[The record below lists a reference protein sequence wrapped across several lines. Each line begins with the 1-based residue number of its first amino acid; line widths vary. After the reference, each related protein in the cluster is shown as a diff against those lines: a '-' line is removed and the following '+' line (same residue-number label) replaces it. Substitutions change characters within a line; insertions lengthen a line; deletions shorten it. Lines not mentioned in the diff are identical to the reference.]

1 MERTT
6 PSIPRNG
13 QNVLNPA
20 HFSPD
25 GLSHRARARGLLQE
39 ITASPLDEQVRV
51 TQDAIGED
59 SKVAPYL
66 FFEATRL
73 GLVSIARAVVGTGQV
88 VVREMGQRGWENA
101 VESYEEGRRKEV
113 LGAEGDSVH
122 RELEKWLE
130 EAQYQEEEEDHL
142 LFEAAVA
149 GNVKVVEILLA
160 KRGEERPV
168 EPLVL
173 HAAAHDG
180 RLDVVRVLLG
190 EQGKMDINGVDKY
203 GGTALMRAAVGGS
216 AEVVK
221 CLLEHGADAGLR
233 ETSEGRN
240 WNALEFG
247 AGQRGLEIVKLL
259 LGPCG
264 FSPDALRA
272 AASFGDEEAFDMI
285 LKEAGLPDPPLGL
298 EKGGLWWFRD
308 HLTVEQ
314 QEMVLGV
321 IEQGGS
327 GGCVEILQKMLAY
340 IPQFSGGNM
349 PAVLEA
355 LRSSAENA
363 TLANH
368 PSTLLLLLSYLIRD
382 TNNQSDTDKSL
393 VTTLLL
399 TAACSNALLVVP
411 LLIDTYHGDINALH
425 ATQLVSALFIATAEG
440 HAEMVRL
447 LAGTYNA
454 DLHQSGGK
462 FANGPTPLWLAI
474 DRQDEE
480 VARVLLSLGGPVESI
495 DRRIELGKTK
505 RVWVSR
511 STDYRAPVKV
521 VAEMDP
527 GWDDEQNEERFLC
540 LVYPEGWF
548 ERLRMRK
555 TDAELKD
562 ERPLKERGGWGLRR
576 RVM

>member
-25 GLSHRARARGLLQE
+25 GLSHRARARGLLQD
-39 ITASPLDEQVRV
+39 ITAWPLDDQVRV

-66 FFEATRL
+66 FFEATRS

-113 LGAEGDSVH
+113 LGAAEDRLH

-130 EAQYQEEEEDHL
+130 EAQYQEEEEEDHL

-190 EQGKMDINGVDKY
+190 EQGKMNINGVDKY

-221 CLLEHGADAGLR
+221 WLLEHGADAGLR

-247 AGQRGLEIVKLL
+247 AGQGGLEIVKLL

-327 GGCVEILQKMLAY
+327 GGCVEILQKMLAN
-340 IPQFSGGNM
+340 IPRISEGHT
-349 PAVLEA
+349 PA
-355 LRSSAENA
+355 
-363 TLANH
+363 
-368 PSTLLLLLSYLIRD
+368 
-382 TNNQSDTDKSL
+382 SDTDKSL

-480 VARVLLSLGGPVESI
+480 VARVLLSLDGPVESI